1 MPARLSAYVP
11 AFRALHLHRLQSFT
25 VMLPWDVLNEPL
37 FFNRQLSQPA
47 ASSATAN
54 TACPAA
60 ALLTPQQKP
69 LSAGITK
76 VAHLRRSLQ
85 LQQPQLL
92 ALELSSV
99 LLELPP
105 ASRAVVSSAPASTCL
120 QGFSA
125 SGRQLIQ
132 DAQTGQ
138 LDTISP
144 HLQLNN
150 PTRACLFFFFF
161 FFFFFWDYR
170 GIAHPLSIDDGTER
184 TWFEPEQQ
192 PRKRVPRRSVHG
204 NQSPQGASKTFWRQ
218 DDQPRWQCHDTC
230 VSPCKATS
238 VTM

>member
-1 MPARLSAYVP
+1 
-11 AFRALHLHRLQSFT
+11 
-25 VMLPWDVLNEPL
+25 MLPWDVLNEPL

-69 LSAGITK
+69 LSAGISK

-99 LLELPP
+99 LLGLPP
-105 ASRAVVSSAPASTCL
+105 AWRAVVSSAPASTCL

-132 DAQTGQ
+132 DAQTVH
-138 LDTISP
+138 TISP

-161 FFFFFWDYR
+161 FL
-170 GIAHPLSIDDGTER
+170 GL
-184 TWFEPEQQ
+184 Q
-192 PRKRVPRRSVHG
+192 G
-204 NQSPQGASKTFWRQ
+204 NCPPF
-218 DDQPRWQCHDTC
+218 
-230 VSPCKATS
+230 VN
-238 VTM
+238 